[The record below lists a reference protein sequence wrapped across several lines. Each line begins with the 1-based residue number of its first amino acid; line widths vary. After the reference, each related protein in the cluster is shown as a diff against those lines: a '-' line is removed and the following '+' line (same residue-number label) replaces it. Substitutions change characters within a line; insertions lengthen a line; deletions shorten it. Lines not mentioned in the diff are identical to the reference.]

1 MAMFIATLFDDRID
15 AAVLEANTDPF
26 NIFGDQAWEISAEHG
41 NDLIYGYVN
50 NDTLLGGVG
59 NDSLYGEGGNDRLI
73 GGSGNDQLRG
83 GAGNDSLRGDEG
95 NDLLVGG
102 EGADTLQGE
111 SGRDT
116 LQGGLGRDILTG
128 GTEADTFRWS
138 AINESRTGTA
148 RDVVTDYL
156 RGIDILDLGGIDA
169 NTAVAGNQAFAF
181 LGSALFTGAAGQLR
195 SEIFTRADGTGLT
208 LIQADVNGDRVADF
222 EVQLTGTYTFAAS
235 DFIL

>member
-50 NDTLLGGVG
+50 NDSLYGKGG
-59 NDSLYGEGGNDRLI
+59 NDSLYGEGGNDLLL

-95 NDLLVGG
+95 NDLLIGG
-102 EGADTLQGE
+102 EGADTLLGG

-128 GTEADTFRWS
+128 GTEADTFRWAS
-138 AINESRTGTA
+138 INDSRPGTA

-156 RGIDILDLGGIDA
+156 RGTDMLDIGGIDA

-181 LGSALFTGAAGQLR
+181 LGSALFTGAAGELR

-208 LIQADVNGDRVADF
+208 LLQADVNGDRVADF
-222 EVQLTGTYTFAAS
+222 EIQMNGAYTFTAS